1 MKLSRP
7 RLQIVVSLACL
18 IATLI
23 GVLALWKTAPRT
35 LAEEPAAAAAK
46 TVQTI
51 LVEPR
56 DERVVVSAWGTVI
69 PAREVTVRPQVNGQ
83 VVALGKHLVPGGR
96 FGEGEELLQ
105 IDPADYDLALEERR
119 AELTEAEFALE
130 IEQGR
135 QVIARREWEQL
146 RTDLPGGEANPA
158 LALREPHLRL
168 ADALVSKAK
177 SAVQRAELDRDRSTL
192 KSPFPAQVMSE
203 SVELGQLVEEGTEI
217 CRLVGTD
224 SYWIQ
229 VALPMAD
236 LARVALPDGDLPGA
250 AAEVHLEM
258 GGKVSASWPGR
269 LVRLLPDLETS
280 GRMARVLVEVTD
292 PLGLRESVPAA
303 TSPLLLGAYVHV
315 ELEAGKLSNVVEIP
329 RTALR
334 EGGKIW
340 LIGADRK
347 LRIAAPQILWT
358 RRESV
363 LVENSLKTGEQLIV
377 SELKAALPG
386 MELNPQ
392 PISPI
397 RP

>member
-7 RLQIVVSLACL
+7 RLQLVVSLACL
-18 IATLI
+18 IAALI
-23 GVLALWKTAPRT
+23 GVLVLWKTAPRT
-35 LAEEPAAAAAK
+35 TAEEPAAATAK
-46 TVQTI
+46 AVQTI

-69 PAREVTVRPQVNGQ
+69 PAREVTVRPQVSGQ
-83 VVALGKHLVPGGR
+83 VIGLAKHLVPGGR
-96 FGEGEELLQ
+96 FAEGEELLQ
-105 IDPADYDLALEERR
+105 IDPADYNLALQERR
-119 AELTEAEFALE
+119 AELTEAEFARE

-135 QVIARREWEQL
+135 QAIARREWEQL

-168 ADALVSKAK
+168 AEALVSKAM
-177 SAVQRAELDRDRSTL
+177 SAVQRAELDRDRSSL

-203 SVELGQLVEEGTEI
+203 SVELGQLVEEGTDI

-224 SYWIQ
+224 AYWIQ

-236 LARVALPDGDLPGA
+236 LARVALPDGELPGA
-250 AAEVHLEM
+250 AAVVHLEM
-258 GGKVSASWPGR
+258 GGKVSASWPGH

-292 PLGLRESVPAA
+292 PLGLRENEPARL
-303 TSPLLLGAYVHV
+303 SPLLLGAYVRV
-315 ELEAGKLSNVVEIP
+315 ELEAGELSNVVEIP

-340 LIGADRK
+340 LVGVDRK
-347 LRIAAPQILWT
+347 LRIASPQTLWT
-358 RRESV
+358 RRETV
-363 LVENSLKTGEQLIV
+363 LVENPLEPGEQLIV